1 MLTWYDFQFIVIFFL
16 ILIKVVSAWYDFSV
30 MKLYQTDTTSKLHH
44 FNFEDKIAPFWCLCH
59 PFAGTISIG
68 VCHAQDKQHSEVS

>member
-44 FNFEDKIAPFWCLCH
+44 FNFEDKIAPF
-59 PFAGTISIG
+59 
-68 VCHAQDKQHSEVS
+68 